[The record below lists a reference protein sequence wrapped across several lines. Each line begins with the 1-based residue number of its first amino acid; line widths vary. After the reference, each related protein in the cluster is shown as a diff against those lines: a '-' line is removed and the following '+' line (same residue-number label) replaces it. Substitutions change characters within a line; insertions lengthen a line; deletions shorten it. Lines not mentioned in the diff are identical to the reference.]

1 MTQGVSAMSTDL
13 SDSLNFW
20 SFKGYSRHWR
30 YRALTMTGNFREH
43 AVFTLLT
50 LGYRFVHALLCI
62 LDSKLI

>member
-1 MTQGVSAMSTDL
+1 MSTNF
-13 SDSLNFW
+13 SNSLNFGR
-20 SFKGYSRHWR
+20 FKGYSHHWQ

-50 LGYRFVHALLCI
+50 LGYCFVHALLCI